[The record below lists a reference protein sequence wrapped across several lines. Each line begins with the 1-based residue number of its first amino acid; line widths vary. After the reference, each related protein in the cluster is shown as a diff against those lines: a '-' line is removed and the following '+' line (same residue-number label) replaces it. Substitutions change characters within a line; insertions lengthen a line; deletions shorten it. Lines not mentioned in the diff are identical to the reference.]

1 MKLVVR
7 GLLLIILGLLGYL
20 LLWPVAI
27 KPEAWQ
33 APKSDGYTGQ
43 FSSNDNLVNLNQI
56 DLGKFTGPEDVVAKT
71 IDGILYIFAATH
83 QGVIIKIN
91 PENSDVE
98 LFANTNGRPL
108 GLEFDANGNLIVADA
123 FRGLLSISP
132 TGEITLLTDQV
143 TDGSKILYA
152 DDLDIAADGRIFFSD
167 ASTRF
172 SAKDIGDTLTASVLD
187 LMEHSGNG
195 RLLLYDPSTKKTTV
209 VKTGFNF
216 ANGVAMCPNDACVF
230 VADTGTYSIWRVW
243 LNGNIGGQVAKVI
256 TNLPGFPDNINRSAD
271 GTYWMGLTS
280 PRIDAIDKL
289 SSLPF
294 VRKIIMRLPDRFKP
308 APLQYGMVI
317 NFGFDGHILN
327 QFQDPT
333 GAYPTTTGALDA
345 GDGWLYI
352 TSLSAGTL
360 SRKGWSATTIKS
372 TTEEEQTQ

>member
-7 GLLLIILGLLGYL
+7 GLLLIILGLVGYL

-33 APKSDGYTGQ
+33 SPESNGYIGQ
-43 FSSNDNLVNLNQI
+43 FSSNNKLANLNQI
-56 DLGKFTGPEDVVAKT
+56 NLGDYTGPEDVAART
-71 IDGILYIFAATH
+71 IDGVMYIFAATH

-91 PENSDVE
+91 PISGNVE
-98 LFANTNGRPL
+98 LFADTNGRPL
-108 GLEFDANGNLIVADA
+108 GLEFDANGNLVVADA
-123 FRGLLSISP
+123 FRGLLSISA

-143 TDGSKILYA
+143 DDGSKILYA

-195 RLLLYDPSTKKTTV
+195 RLLLYDPATQETTV

-243 LNGNIGGQVAKVI
+243 LNGNVGGQVDKVI
-256 TNLPGFPDNINRSAD
+256 TNLPGFPDNINRSPD
-271 GTYWMGLTS
+271 GTYWMGLAS

-289 SSLPF
+289 SGLPF
-294 VRKIIMRLPDRFKP
+294 VRKIVMRLPDRFKP
-308 APLQYGMVI
+308 APLHHGMVI

-327 QFQDPT
+327 QFQDPS

-360 SRKGWSATTIKS
+360 SRKGWSATTIVPLK
-372 TTEEEQTQ
+372 TEREE